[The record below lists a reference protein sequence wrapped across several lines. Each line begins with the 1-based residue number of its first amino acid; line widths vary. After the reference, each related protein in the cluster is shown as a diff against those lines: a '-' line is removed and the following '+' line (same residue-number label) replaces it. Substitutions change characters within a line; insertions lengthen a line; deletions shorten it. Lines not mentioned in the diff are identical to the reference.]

1 MGICGPRSD
10 ASFRDPGGAAVRD
23 ECAVFGRE
31 KPTIRVESEVIDA
44 LMRERTELVLRPLTD
59 ADRQDVI
66 NNYVAEEILLRE
78 AHGRG
83 LDEAPRIRALL
94 IRNMRFALSGDAR
107 TPSEGE
113 LRTFFEA
120 NRALFERPLTIDV
133 TQIFFADGK
142 PVPEGLLQTLNAGAD
157 STRMGD
163 FDLNRGS
170 SLRHASADDLIGLF
184 GSDGVRAIIAI
195 NDKQWHGPIHA
206 ARGVHFIVQCQ
217 PDKPRNKKSRTFT

>member
-1 MGICGPRSD
+1 
-10 ASFRDPGGAAVRD
+10 
-23 ECAVFGRE
+23 
-31 KPTIRVESEVIDA
+31 
-44 LMRERTELVLRPLTD
+44 
-59 ADRQDVI
+59 
-66 NNYVAEEILLRE
+66 
-78 AHGRG
+78 
-83 LDEAPRIRALL
+83 
-94 IRNMRFALSGDAR
+94 MRFALSGDAR

-170 SLRHASADDLIGLF
+170 TLRHASADDLIGLF
-184 GSDGVRAIIAI
+184 GSDGVRAII

-206 ARGVHFIVQCQ
+206 ARGAHFIRIDERRPAETLSFEQVAGYIAEEWEIARQHQ
-217 PDKPRNKKSRTFT
+217 KLAKEVAELGKRYTIILPPSPPGR